1 MSVNRLEGKKKE
13 EKKSEVTTTETH
25 SHPLLLSPHPLLLSP
40 RRYIFG
46 YVIII
51 IF

>member
-25 SHPLLLSPHPLLLSP
+25 SHPLLLSP